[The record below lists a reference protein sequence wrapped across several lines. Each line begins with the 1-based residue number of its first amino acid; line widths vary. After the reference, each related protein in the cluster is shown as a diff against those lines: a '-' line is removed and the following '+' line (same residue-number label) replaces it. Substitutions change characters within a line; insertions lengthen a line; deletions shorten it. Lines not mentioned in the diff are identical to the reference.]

1 MHLFIHSFIYSLLLF
16 IIAIYYYCY
25 YCHYCHYCHYFYYFC
40 IKLYI
45 VKNNLI
51 NRVMYIYIYVKNI
64 LDMALIFRWIQL
76 LQPCPAAGTFEM
88 AAKPLGTS
96 ANFKPA
102 DGDK

>member
-1 MHLFIHSFIYSLLLF
+1 MMCIDIYIHICIY
-16 IIAIYYYCY
+16 
-25 YCHYCHYCHYFYYFC
+25 
-40 IKLYI
+40 
-45 VKNNLI
+45 
-51 NRVMYIYIYVKNI
+51 MYIYIMMYI
-64 LDMALIFRWIQL
+64 YMCMALIFRWIQL

>member
-1 MHLFIHSFIYSLLLF
+1 MIL
-16 IIAIYYYCY
+16 
-25 YCHYCHYCHYFYYFC
+25 HYIF
-40 IKLYI
+40 
-45 VKNNLI
+45 
-51 NRVMYIYIYVKNI
+51 RIYV
-64 LDMALIFRWIQL
+64 ALMFRWSQL